1 MRQLVYIATYLF
13 ITNNHTSFHL
23 WWKKGKF
30 AQPSK
35 IPKIL
40 WTWLKLL
47 VPIFSRKFH
56 LQTSKMVPFVTIA
69 IANIVFYWVMVLYGQ
84 SLLSLCM
91 IFFFC
96 VSVCCWI
103 HLVPHG
109 SRRFQLVPDGFSLF
123 QVVPPCSRWFH
134 LVPAQSSFTY
144 FDSDF
149 ICFFRFSHFIFII
162 FDILTFSK

>member
-1 MRQLVYIATYLF
+1 MRQLGYIATYLF

-35 IPKIL
+35 ILKIL

-56 LQTSKMVPFVTIA
+56 LQTSKMVLFVTIA

-109 SRRFQLVPDGFSLF
+109 SR
-123 QVVPPCSRWFH
+123 WFH
-134 LVPAQSSFTY
+134 LVPAQSLFTY

-162 FDILTFSK
+162 FDILTFRK